1 MLYVFSGGDVVKT
14 RSEAHDFIAREESKG
29 SAVRTV
35 LAEQYEPGMVRGVSQ
50 SASLFGGTEC
60 VVFDSLSE
68 NDEALQEL
76 EDSAEVL
83 AESPHTVVVID
94 GKLPASVA
102 KALKAEAE
110 EWHETKLEER
120 ERFNAF
126 SMADALAKRDK
137 KTLWLLLSRAQQ
149 AGLAPEEIIGTL
161 FWQLKAIR
169 LTKVTK
175 SASEADMKDF
185 PYNKAK
191 SVAKN
196 FSDDDLARLSDS
208 LVTLYHEG
216 HLGTDIDL
224 ALEKWVLMV

>member
-1 MLYVFSGGDVVKT
+1 MLHVFCGGDVAKT
-14 RSEAHDFIAREESKG
+14 RSEAHEFIAHEEAKG
-29 SAVRTV
+29 TAVRTI
-35 LAEQYEPGMVRGVSQ
+35 LAEYYEPGMIRGVSM
-50 SASLFGGTEC
+50 STSLFGGTEC

-68 NDEALQEL
+68 NDDAIQEL
-76 EDSAEVL
+76 EDTAEVL

-94 GKLPASVA
+94 GKLSAQVA
-102 KALKAEAE
+102 KALKAVADG
-110 EWHETKLEER
+110 WHETKLEER

-137 KTLWLLLSRAQQ
+137 KTLWLLLTRAHSS
-149 AGLAPEEIIGTL
+149 GLAPEEIIGTL

-169 LTKVTK
+169 LTKITK
-175 SASEADMKDF
+175 SAAEADMKDF

-191 SVAKN
+191 SAAKN
-196 FSDDDLARLSDS
+196 FSDSDLARLSDS

-224 ALEKWVLMV
+224 ALEKWVLTV